1 VSERHDAVVGR
12 SFLKLGVGEA
22 LARLIA
28 FAATV
33 YLARLLGPGV
43 YGVIVLAMAILLY
56 ASCITESG
64 IDMLGVHD
72 IARDRQRFDVL
83 LPSYLGAR
91 LLVAVVLILLLA
103 GAGLFFFPQPEGAV
117 LAGYA
122 FLLLPLALGARWVHL
137 GLEQSGK
144 AALARVLAE
153 GLSATLM
160 VVLIHGPGDVA
171 RAPLAQ
177 LLGESAGAFL
187 LLRLLGKRR
196 IELRMSLRLD
206 TVLTLWRR
214 SWPVVGHTLL
224 GLLIFNSD
232 FFFLRIYRDSA
243 TVGYYAVAY
252 TLVSFFLNL
261 GGSYELSLLPAI
273 TRLGKDPEQQRKL
286 YGTAVAQAFTGAF
299 PIAVGG
305 FLLARPL
312 MALVFGGGYAASATP
327 LKILIWCVPIALFRN
342 VAQTGLIAHAR
353 QDQLLRTAGWAA
365 GVNLLLNALLIPLW
379 GMAAAALITVLTE
392 AVRTALA
399 VRFAWQRGLA
409 LPAPRRFIRPLLS
422 GALMAVVVAWLGAN
436 AVWLGIVAGAVVYLL
451 ALLLVGGMKLQRGAL
466 PQLTV

>member
-1 VSERHDAVVGR
+1 MSERTDAVVGR

-22 LARLIA
+22 VARLIA
-28 FAATV
+28 FAVTV

-56 ASCITESG
+56 VNCITECG

-72 IARDRQRFDVL
+72 VARDRRQLATL
-83 LPSYLGAR
+83 LPAYLGAR
-91 LLVAVVLILLLA
+91 LLVALVLILLLVSI
-103 GAGLFFFPQPEGAV
+103 GLSVFPQPEGAV
-117 LAGYA
+117 VAVYA

-144 AALARVLAE
+144 AALARVLSE
-153 GLSATLM
+153 GLSAI
-160 VVLIHGPGDVA
+160 LIVGLIRGPGDVA

-187 LLRLLGKRR
+187 LLRLLDKQTVRLGAR
-196 IELRMSLRLD
+196 LRFD
-206 TVLTLWRR
+206 TIRTLWRR
-214 SWPVVGHTLL
+214 AWPVVGHTLL

-243 TVGYYAVAY
+243 TVGRYAVAY

-261 GGSYELSLLPAI
+261 GASYELSLLPAI
-273 TRLGKDPEQQRKL
+273 TRLGKDPQAQRTL
-286 YGTAVAQAFTGAF
+286 YGTAIAQAFTGAL

-305 FLLARPL
+305 SLLAGPL
-312 MALVFGGGYAASATP
+312 MSLVFGGGYVAAATP
-327 LKILIWCVPIALFRN
+327 LKLLIWCVPIALFRN
-342 VAQTGLIAHAR
+342 VAQTGLIAHGR
-353 QDQLLRTAGWAA
+353 QDQMLRTAAWAA
-365 GVNLLLNALLIPLW
+365 GVNVLLNALLIPFW

-392 AVRTALA
+392 AVRTGLAL
-399 VRFAWQRGLA
+399 RFARRAGLS
-409 LPAPRRFIRPLLS
+409 LPAPRRFGPALLS
-422 GALMAVVVAWLGAN
+422 GAVLAVVVGWLGSST
-436 AVWLGIVAGAVVYLL
+436 VWLAVAAGAAGYVL
-451 ALLLVGGMKLQRGAL
+451 ALVLLGGMKLQRGAL